1 MVALRTENLTKV
13 FGKRA
18 ASGVRAVDG
27 LSLEVQKGRAFA
39 FLGPN
44 GAGKTTT
51 IHMLLGLRLPSCGRG
66 EVLGEPLGSV
76 RAKAKIG
83 FLPEGMSPKGYYTT
97 EQMLAYCARLH
108 GLRDRE
114 ASARIDSVISVA
126 GLEEVRRRRTSHLS
140 KGMVQRLG
148 LAQGLIGDP
157 ELLILDEPTANLDPI
172 GRRDVRRLL
181 LDMKKE
187 GKTIF
192 VSSHI
197 LSEVESVCDDVA
209 ILIRGRLVRQ
219 GPLSELAGRMEGFEI
234 AARALPETTAHAITR
249 AGGRIETATEDGV
262 VICVP
267 DEATQQRVLAVLVGA
282 DIPILY
288 ANKRAATLE
297 ELFFQAL
304 GEEQGK

>member
-1 MVALRTENLTKV
+1 MVALWTENLTKV
-13 FGKRA
+13 FGGRA
-18 ASGVRAVDG
+18 GSRVVAVDG
-27 LSLEVQKGRAFA
+27 LSLEVREGRAFA

-51 IHMLLGLRLPSCGRG
+51 IRMLLGLHRPTAGRG

-83 FLPEGMSPKGYYTT
+83 FLPEGISPKGYYTT

-108 GLRDRE
+108 GLSERE
-114 ASARIDSVISVA
+114 AGLRIDQVISLT
-126 GLEEVRRRRTSHLS
+126 GLEEVRRRRTSQLS
-140 KGMVQRLG
+140 KGTVQRLG
-148 LAQGLIGDP
+148 LAQALVGGP
-157 ELLILDEPTANLDPI
+157 ELLILDEPTANLDPV

-181 LDMKKE
+181 LEYKKQ

-209 ILIRGRLVRQ
+209 ILSRGRLVRQ
-219 GPLSELAGRMEGFEI
+219 GPLSELASRTEGFEI
-234 AARALPETTAHAITR
+234 TTR
-249 AGGRIETATEDGV
+249 AIPEGTADAVAQAGGHIETAADGGM
-262 VICVP
+262 VISTA
-267 DEATQQRVLAVLVGA
+267 DEATQQRVLALLVGA
-282 DIPILY
+282 GLPVLS

-297 ELFFQAL
+297 DLFFQAL
-304 GEEQGK
+304 TEERQI